1 MRHKHFDPPSAQPMV
16 AHDAHR
22 IAPYLLRFY
31 ASISNPNAGVLTEAI
46 METLTNQ
53 IVWPR
58 GALARAAAVAKKHG
72 KSTPHCRNDDA
83 YGLLVESNNDPIDL
97 QVLPANPVDQKL
109 AMLGDFK
116 TGLKLLYVDDPTWLR
131 AVLNLTLLEAQA
143 RQDKADG
150 LIWTRLQQ
158 VGEVF
163 GWSPVELQ
171 LARIAMHASE
181 LPDFADWLDTLP
193 NVQRDAARAYKRV
206 LGGDAAVLRSCT
218 QPGSALANSG
228 LFIVD
233 RPHNGPLGLSDPP
246 HLNSKL
252 MTALAMPDFEVGQLA
267 RFLFQKS
274 PASTLCDDDFAHLKG
289 EHEPLQKLLQR
300 ATHEGERGINLLIY
314 GPPGTGKTE
323 FARWLASKTNLSAL
337 EVPATETDN
346 EHGATHALADRL
358 DLLRS
363 AHFLL
368 RGVADTALIFD
379 EAEDAFP
386 HEMPMWLSG
395 PGGRGSLQGPRKGW
409 VNQLLEQAPLP
420 TIWISNAVRQ
430 MDPAFL
436 RRFTYHLEMR
446 RPSLRVRER
455 IAEKRA
461 TAHGMASSAALPLA
475 AFADASPA
483 ALDSALRFA
492 RLACIDECPTT
503 RATTQSQLATR
514 GLRAG
519 LHAAGLDA
527 NGQSRQQATVYDPEF
542 TNLRGVSA
550 TPLVQSLRRCRASNR
565 CFFGVPGTGKTSF
578 AEHVARELDRPL
590 LVKRASDLQSMWL
603 GETEKR
609 IREAFAE
616 AQSEDAILLLDEA
629 DSFLG
634 DRTNAHHSWER
645 SQVNELLQCMERF
658 EGIFIAAT
666 NMIDTLDK
674 AALRR
679 FTYKIEFL
687 PLNAEQRV
695 AMFRRQIDKRHEP
708 TVPVADDVRKRLEKM
723 DGLTAGDYV
732 VVARQAALRSDAMQS
747 DEILEM
753 LEAELRLREPTRG
766 RTLGFA

>member
-1 MRHKHFDPPSAQPMV
+1 MRHKHLDPPSAQPLAV
-16 AHDAHR
+16 LDAHR

-46 METLTNQ
+46 METLIDQ

-58 GALARAAAVAKKHG
+58 GALTRAAAVAKKHG
-72 KSTPHCRNDDA
+72 KTALRGRSDDT
-83 YGLLVESNNDPIDL
+83 YGLLVEGNNDPIDL
-97 QVLPANPVDQKL
+97 QGLPANAVDQKL
-109 AMLGDFK
+109 ATLGDFK
-116 TGLKLLYVDDPTWLR
+116 TGLKLLYVDDPAWLR
-131 AVLNLTLLEAQA
+131 AVLNQTLLEAQEH
-143 RQDKADG
+143 QDKADG
-150 LIWTRLQQ
+150 LMWTRLQQ

-163 GWSPVELQ
+163 GWNPVELQ

-206 LGGDAAVLRSCT
+206 LGGDSAMLRSCT

-233 RPHNGPLGLSDPP
+233 RPHNGPLGFSDPP

-252 MTALAMPDFEVGQLA
+252 MTALAMPDFDVGQLA
-267 RFLFQKS
+267 RFLFSKS
-274 PASTLCDDDFAHLKG
+274 PESTLCDDDFTHLKA
-289 EHEPLQKLLQR
+289 EHEPLQKLLQQ
-300 ATHEGERGINLLIY
+300 ATHKGERGINLLIW

-323 FARWLASKTNLSAL
+323 FARWLVTKTNLSAL

-346 EHGATHALADRL
+346 EYGATHAVADRL

-368 RGVADTALIFD
+368 RGAGDTVLIFD

-386 HEMPMWLSG
+386 HEMPIWLSSR
-395 PGGRGSLQGPRKGW
+395 GGRGSLQGPRKGW

-420 TIWISNAVRQ
+420 TIWISNVVNQ

-455 IAEKRA
+455 IAETRA
-461 TAHGMASSAALPLA
+461 AAHGMDSSAALPLA

-492 RLACIDECPTT
+492 RLACVDECPTT
-503 RATTQSQLATR
+503 RATTQAQLATR
-514 GLRAG
+514 SLRAG
-519 LHAAGLDA
+519 LRVAGLDA
-527 NGQSRQQATVYDPEF
+527 HEQSRQQATVYDPEF
-542 TNLRGVSA
+542 TNLRGAGV
-550 TPLVQSLRRCRASNR
+550 TLLVQSLRHSRASNL

-590 LVKRASDLQSMWL
+590 LIKRASDLQSMWL

-609 IREAFAE
+609 IREAFEE
-616 AQSEDAILLLDEA
+616 AQGEGAILLLDEA

-634 DRTNAHHSWER
+634 DRNNANHSWER

-666 NMIDTLDK
+666 NMIETLDK

-687 PLNAEQRV
+687 PLNIAQRV
-695 AMFRRQIDKRHEP
+695 AMFRQQTGSTNESTI
-708 TVPVADDVRKRLEKM
+708 PVADVRRRLEKM
-723 DGLTAGDYV
+723 DGLTAGDFA
-732 VVARQAALRSDAMQS
+732 VVARQAALRIDTMQCA
-747 DEILEM
+747 EILEV

-766 RTLGFA
+766 RALGFA

>member
-1 MRHKHFDPPSAQPMV
+1 MAV
-16 AHDAHR
+16 LDAHR

-31 ASISNPNAGVLTEAI
+31 ASVSNPNAGVLTEAI
-46 METLTNQ
+46 MGTLIGQ

-58 GALARAAAVAKKHG
+58 GALARATEVARKHG
-72 KSTPHCRNDDA
+72 KSTSRSRNDDA
-83 YGLLVESNNDPIDL
+83 FGLLVESNDDPIDL
-97 QVLPANPVDQKL
+97 QALPTNAVDQKL
-109 AMLGDFK
+109 ADLGDFK
-116 TGLKLLYVDDPTWLR
+116 IGLKLLYVDDPAWLR
-131 AVLNLTLLEAQA
+131 AVLHHSLLEAQA
-143 RQDKADG
+143 RQDNVDG
-150 LIWTRLQQ
+150 LMWTRLQQ

-206 LGGDAAVLRSCT
+206 LGGDAAALRSCT

-233 RPHNGPLGLSDPP
+233 RPHNGPLGFSDPP

-252 MTALAMPDFEVGQLA
+252 MIALAMPDFDVGQLA
-267 RFLFQKS
+267 RFLFSKA
-274 PASTLCDDDFAHLKG
+274 PVSTLSDDDFAYLKA
-289 EHEPLQKLLQR
+289 EHEPLQKLLRR
-300 ATHEGERGINLLIY
+300 ATLEGARGINLLIY

-323 FARWLASKTNLSAL
+323 FARWLATTTGLSAL
-337 EVPATETDN
+337 EVPATETDS
-346 EHGATHALADRL
+346 EHGATHAVADRL

-368 RGVADTALIFD
+368 RGAADTVLIFD

-395 PGGRGSLQGPRKGW
+395 ARGRSPLQGSRKGW

-461 TAHGMASSAALPLA
+461 AAHGMVSSAALPLA

-492 RLACIDECPTT
+492 RLACVDECSTT
-503 RATTQSQLATR
+503 RATTQGQLATR
-514 GLRAG
+514 SLRAG
-519 LHAAGLDA
+519 LRAAGLDA
-527 NGQSRQQATVYDPEF
+527 HGQSRQQSTIYDPEF
-542 TNLRGVSA
+542 TNLRGCASVA
-550 TPLVQSLRRCRASNR
+550 PLLQSLRRSRASNL
-565 CFFGVPGTGKTSF
+565 CLFGVPGTGKTSF

-609 IREAFAE
+609 VREAFAD

-634 DRTNAHHSWER
+634 DRTNAHRSWER

-687 PLNAEQRV
+687 PLNVEQRV
-695 AMFRRQIDKRHEP
+695 AMFRRQIGNRHEP
-708 TVPVADDVRKRLEKM
+708 AVPATDARKRLEKM
-723 DGLTAGDYV
+723 DGLTAGDYA
-732 VVARQAALRSDAMQS
+732 VVARQAALRIDTMQS
-747 DEILEM
+747 DEILEL
-753 LEAELRLREPTRG
+753 LETELRLREPTRG